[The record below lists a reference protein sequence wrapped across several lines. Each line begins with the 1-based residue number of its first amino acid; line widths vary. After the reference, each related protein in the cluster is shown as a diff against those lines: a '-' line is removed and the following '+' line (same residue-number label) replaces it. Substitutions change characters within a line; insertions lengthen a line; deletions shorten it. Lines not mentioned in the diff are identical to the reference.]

1 MLLPLVTPEIVLGVS
16 LFLVF
21 TEIYTSVPR
30 GFTTML
36 LGHVTFTVSFVV
48 IIVRGRLVSIGDRF
62 EEAARDLGATACRRC
77 GWCCCLSSGLRS
89 SPA

>member
-1 MLLPLVTPEIVLGVS
+1 MLLPLVTPEIVIGVA

-21 TEIYTSVPR
+21 TQVYTGVPR

-48 IIVRGRLVSIGDRF
+48 IIVRGRLISIGTQF
-62 EEAARDLGATACRRC
+62 EEAARDLGATGCRHC
-77 GWCCCLSSGLRS
+77 DWCCCRS
-89 SPA
+89 SVRRSSRA